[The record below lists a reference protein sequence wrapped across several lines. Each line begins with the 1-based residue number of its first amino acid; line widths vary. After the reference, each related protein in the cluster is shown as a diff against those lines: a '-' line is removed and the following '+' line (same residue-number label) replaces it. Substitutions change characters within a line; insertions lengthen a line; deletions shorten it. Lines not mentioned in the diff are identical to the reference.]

1 MGVDMRTIKSG
12 DTVRL
17 LPQWQ
22 DPGDAAL
29 HWIAT
34 EDEDGGRVRIAP
46 TNTGLTI
53 APNYVVRVDMLEG
66 QLCES

>member
-1 MGVDMRTIKSG
+1 MSATIAKG
-12 DTVRL
+12 DTVRI

-22 DPGDAAL
+22 DPGDEAL

-46 TNTGLTI
+46 LDSGLSI
-53 APNYVVRVDMLEG
+53 APNYIVLTTMLEVTP
-66 QLCES
+66 

>member
-1 MGVDMRTIKSG
+1 MSASIAKG
-12 DTVRL
+12 DTVRI

-22 DPGDAAL
+22 DPGDEAL

-46 TNTGLTI
+46 LDSGLTI
-53 APNYVVRVDMLEG
+53 APNYIVRVDMLEVTP
-66 QLCES
+66 

>member
-1 MGVDMRTIKSG
+1 MIIALIVKG
-12 DTVRL
+12 DTVRI

-22 DPGDAAL
+22 DPGDDAL

-46 TNTGLTI
+46 TNTGLSI
-53 APNYVVRVDMLEG
+53 APNYIVLTTMLEVTP
-66 QLCES
+66 

>member
-1 MGVDMRTIKSG
+1 MSARIAKG

-22 DPGDAAL
+22 DPDDAAL
-29 HWIAT
+29 HWIAL

-46 TNTGLTI
+46 TDTGLTI
-53 APNYVVRVDMLEG
+53 APQYVVLTTMLED
-66 QLCES
+66 QP

>member
-1 MGVDMRTIKSG
+1 MSATIAKG
-12 DTVRL
+12 TTVRI

-22 DPGDAAL
+22 DPGDGEL

-46 TNTGLTI
+46 LDSGLTI
-53 APNYVVRVDMLEG
+53 APNYVVRVDMLEVTP
-66 QLCES
+66 

>member
-1 MGVDMRTIKSG
+1 MSTRIAKG

-17 LPQWQ
+17 LPQWC
-22 DPGDAAL
+22 DPGDDAL

-46 TNTGLTI
+46 LDSGLTI
-53 APNYVVRVDMLEG
+53 APNYIVLTSMLEATA
-66 QLCES
+66 

>member
-1 MGVDMRTIKSG
+1 MSARIVKG

-22 DPGDAAL
+22 DPGDDAL

-46 TNTGLTI
+46 LDSGLTI
-53 APNYVVRVDMLEG
+53 APNYIVLTTMLEATP
-66 QLCES
+66 

>member
-1 MGVDMRTIKSG
+1 MGVDMRTIHAG

-29 HWIAT
+29 HWIAL
-34 EDEDGGRVRIAP
+34 EDEAGGHVRIAP
-46 TNTGLTI
+46 INTGLSI
-53 APNYVVRVDMLEG
+53 APQYVVRVDMLEG
-66 QLCES
+66 QP